1 MDAADIKGGT
11 KGLIETDPRTKV
23 LIFFASGL
31 MSLGNYSHAGT
42 ALYTTLLCIL
52 LALCGK
58 PKIAVKA
65 FLIFLAALYLRLVLP
80 FSQGAPAAIVTLVTM
95 VSTLFMFGFPMVLSI
110 LLLVKTTRISHFI
123 SAFQAM
129 HLPVKVIV
137 PFAVF
142 FRFLPTVTEEWN
154 GIRKAMAFRGISLS
168 PVQVI
173 CHPWRTIEFVLI
185 PMLFSSVSVME
196 ELASASMARGL
207 DVDISR
213 SSYEEVELKCA
224 DYVVIAVTLCLL
236 GLAFYLGGL
245 TRGGV
250 AI

>member
-1 MDAADIKGGT
+1 MELTDIKGGS
-11 KGLIETDPRTKV
+11 KALIEVDPRTKV
-23 LIFFASGL
+23 LIFFTSGL
-31 MSLGNYSHAGT
+31 MSLGNYSHTGT
-42 ALYTTLLCIL
+42 ALYTGLLCLL

-58 PKIAVKA
+58 PKIAIKA
-65 FLIFLAALYLRLVLP
+65 FLIFSAALYLRLVLP
-80 FSQGAPAAIVTLVTM
+80 LSQGAPSAIILVVTGL
-95 VSTLFMFGFPMVLSI
+95 STVFMFGFPTVLSI

-123 SAFQAM
+123 SAFQVM
-129 HLPVKVIV
+129 HVPVKVIV

-142 FRFLPTVTEEWN
+142 FRFIPTVTEEWN

-196 ELASASMARGL
+196 ELAAASMARGL

-213 SSYEEVELKCA
+213 SSYEEVKLSGI
-224 DYVVIAVTLCLL
+224 DYVLIVLFTCLM
-236 GLAFYLGGL
+236 GLALYLGAL
-245 TRGGV
+245 TRGGTSV
-250 AI
+250 